1 MRNTML
7 IVGIILLAARPL
19 AAVGADRDAKRGA
32 AVYRTCI
39 ACHSL
44 EPGVHLTGPS
54 LAALWGKRAA
64 SITDFPR
71 YSKALQAQT
80 FVWDEITLNAWVAD
94 PEAFVPGTT
103 MAFAGVRN
111 DRARADL
118 IAFLRLALAP
128 GGATAVLAQ
137 GLISTE
143 MARGQVPAPL
153 DRAGPEAQVV
163 SVRHCRHTFFV
174 VTADGVERAIWETNL
189 RLKVDTSPNG
199 PSGERPVLTQSGMQG
214 DRASLVFSDPAQIS
228 SFVQRKC

>member
-1 MRNTML
+1 MRNAIL
-7 IVGIILLAARPL
+7 AVGIIVLAAGLSP
-19 AAVGADRDAKRGA
+19 AVGADGDAKRGA

-44 EPGVHLTGPS
+44 EADVHLTGPS
-54 LAALWGKRAA
+54 LAGLWGKRAA

-80 FVWDEITLNAWVAD
+80 FVWDEIRLNAWVAD

-103 MAFAGVRN
+103 MSFAGVRN

-118 IAFLRLALAP
+118 IAFLRIALAP
-128 GGATAVLAQ
+128 DGATSVVTQ
-137 GLISTE
+137 GLISKE
-143 MARGQVPAPL
+143 MTRGQVPEPL

-163 SVRHCRHTFFV
+163 SVRHCRNTFFV
-174 VTADGVERAIWETNL
+174 VTADGAERAIWETNL

-199 PSGERPVLTQSGMQG
+199 PRGECPVLTQSGMQG
-214 DRASLVFSDPAQIS
+214 DRASLVFSDLAQIS
-228 SFVQRKC
+228 SFIQRNC